1 MIARFVEELRNSF
14 TTAIIIEHG
23 DFDSREMVTL
33 SVDDHFL
40 SAYLFYGAILMLK
53 TWVMSFVTARHRI
66 ANKVRK
72 PVSCYHVIV

>member
-1 MIARFVEELRNSF
+1 MEELRNSF

-53 TWVMSFVTARHRI
+53 TWVMSFLLVNTTFFHSYNYHTTDI
-66 ANKVRK
+66 S
-72 PVSCYHVIV
+72 VSIKMII